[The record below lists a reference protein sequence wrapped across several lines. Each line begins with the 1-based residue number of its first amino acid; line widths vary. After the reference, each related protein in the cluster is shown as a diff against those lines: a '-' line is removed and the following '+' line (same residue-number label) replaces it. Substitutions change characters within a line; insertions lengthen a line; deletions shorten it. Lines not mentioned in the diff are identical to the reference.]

1 MKLVLRI
8 AYLGTNY
15 CGWQVQPGGVSFQQK
30 LRRRLRAICRQCDI
44 VAQPDRRRYARKRFR
59 LSRRKGSPDL

>member
-15 CGWQVQPGGVSFQQK
+15 CGWQVQPGGVSLQQK
-30 LRRRLRAICRQCDI
+30 LGEA
-44 VAQPDRRRYARKRFR
+44 AGGYFA
-59 LSRRKGSPDL
+59 GSVTSSAAA